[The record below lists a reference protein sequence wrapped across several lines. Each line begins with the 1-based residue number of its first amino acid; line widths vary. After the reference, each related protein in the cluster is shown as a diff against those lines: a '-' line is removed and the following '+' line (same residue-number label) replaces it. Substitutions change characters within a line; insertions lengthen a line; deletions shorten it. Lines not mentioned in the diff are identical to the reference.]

1 MLVLNV
7 IQELDLYVISTI
19 VIQTL
24 HLELIDHV
32 TDLLPLQ
39 RLFVAGICQVSDS
52 FPVIYQE
59 VKTDIN
65 IMLELQYNFISIT
78 WMLSLYARDTSVE

>member
-19 VIQTL
+19 VIETL

-32 TDLLPLQ
+32 TDLLPSQ
-39 RLFVAGICQVSDS
+39 RLFGAGICQVSVVWWCQKRTAS
-52 FPVIYQE
+52 SRRQKQAEGVYRE
-59 VKTDIN
+59 DI
-65 IMLELQYNFISIT
+65 ILTCYIRYLRQ
-78 WMLSLYARDTSVE
+78 SLW